1 MAEDFGKLVLRL
13 GVGGLMLFHG
23 IHKLLTGVTPVKDA
37 LTGNGWPEALAYG
50 VYVGEIVGP
59 LLVVLGLLARFG
71 AFLIAVEVAA
81 LAALGGFAHFLTV
94 APDGGYAAE
103 VAMFYF
109 LGALAVL
116 LLGPGKLAIAKGKY
130 D

>member
-1 MAEDFGKLVLRL
+1 MAEDFGKLMLRL

-23 IHKLLTGVTPVKDA
+23 IHKLLTGIAPLKSA
-37 LTGNGWPEALAYG
+37 LTAEGWPEALAYG
-50 VYVGEIVGP
+50 VYFGEIVGP

-81 LAALGGFAHFLTV
+81 LVALGGFAQLLAIT
-94 APDGGYAAE
+94 PDGGYAAE
-103 VAMFYF
+103 TAMFYF